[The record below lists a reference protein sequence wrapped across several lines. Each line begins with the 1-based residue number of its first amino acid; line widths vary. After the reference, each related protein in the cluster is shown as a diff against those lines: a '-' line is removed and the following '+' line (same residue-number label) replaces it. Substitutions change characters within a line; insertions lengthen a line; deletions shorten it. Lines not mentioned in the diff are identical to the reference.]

1 MTIDFAFADSV
12 RQLRKAGLRP
22 SDKQIGSILRAGPA
36 ARPALLELATDVNLL
51 HEDPPV
57 CYAPIHALRLL
68 GELPAVEMIDPLIR
82 EIPLALDYD
91 DEKLPQMWGEEMP
104 QMIARIGA
112 EAAAP
117 LWALVDDVE
126 RTVAHRTIGLIA
138 LGYLPTTAPETRD
151 EVAAGLR
158 ERLAVAED
166 PTLVA
171 YLLIAMAD
179 VGLSDIYP
187 EAMRLFRAGKVD
199 QRYLPPGVARQLL
212 LSNGPRRTACA
223 LHSLW
228 ERYDQHGPREDEEVE
243 E

>member
-1 MTIDFAFADSV
+1 MTIDFAFTESV

-22 SDKQIGSILRAGPA
+22 SEKLVGSIFKAGAA

-51 HEDPPV
+51 HEEPPV

-68 GELPAVEMIDPLIR
+68 GELPGVEMIDPLIR
-82 EIPLALDYD
+82 EIPIELAYE

-104 QMIARIGA
+104 QMIARIGV

-117 LWALVDDVE
+117 LWALVDDSE
-126 RTVAHRTIGLIA
+126 RSVAHRTIGLIA
-138 LGYLPTTAPETRD
+138 LGYLATTAPETRD

-158 ERLAVAED
+158 ERLATAED

-179 VGLSDIYP
+179 VGMSDMYP

-212 LSNGPRRTACA
+212 LTNGPKRSACA

-228 ERYDQHGPREDEEVE
+228 ERYDQHGPREDGENEQ
-243 E
+243 